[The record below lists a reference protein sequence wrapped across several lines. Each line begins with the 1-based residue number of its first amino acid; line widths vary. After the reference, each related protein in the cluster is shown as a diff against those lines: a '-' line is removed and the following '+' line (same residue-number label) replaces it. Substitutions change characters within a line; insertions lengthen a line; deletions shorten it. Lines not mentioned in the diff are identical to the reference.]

1 MTVHKHI
8 PALRPSRNLPPVK
21 VAYKVDGAVEE
32 KLFNT
37 MLPCVP
43 VGAFDDGLLPVE
55 VADKDLIVRI
65 PVDPASPVFDP
76 VFLGTLQLY
85 WKGNKFGSE
94 YQILDTDLSNPFIEL
109 TLPLAELT
117 AEGTSSLTYV
127 GTANPGLD
135 EFFGDPAWEIEV
147 DRTAPGGGV
156 LAPLLFTDDVIQE
169 GVTPSKLD
177 ANGNLPSR
185 AAHWRELKL
194 GDKLYPILVDA
205 TGTEV
210 EVDPIEVVDTTP
222 GIDVPVPIPRAKL
235 EEIGDGQVDF
245 TFTLED
251 RAGNR
256 SGRAPAV
263 RLNVLLTSVPPNWAA
278 PTIPLAKVPD
288 NFLGE
293 AAART
298 PIGVVIPADGNFQP
312 DDSIV
317 VHWGGQQAQAE
328 LVSDPAAD
336 PLMTILLPYSL
347 VQAAGNGARD
357 VTYNVFR
364 NNIDIGT
371 SVPAVVVNVDL
382 TVPGGEDPDPETPE
396 HGNLIAAKV
405 VGNSGVEDIIS
416 PEDLELDA
424 TVVIPYQGA
433 DNQDVFLSG
442 DIVQVAWGGKLL
454 TPYTILPADLARDLV
469 LPLTSAQM
477 KEEGAGE
484 FDLKYTIE
492 RALATPPGESN
503 TALAP
508 SKPVQVI
515 SRAQLPGGENLDTG
529 SFPEANAN
537 NAINSEAA
545 ASGGGTPFRISDYL
559 NMAVGDYIVLRF
571 IAYDGYGAGAIEVP
585 ASEHTGT
592 REISSDDLN
601 RGYYEFLVP
610 SDKLYLAGRPGG
622 AQAGRGRALTSYSIR
637 NSFGTNNGAD
647 VEVLIDAR
655 PLP

>member
-37 MLPCVP
+37 MLPCIP

-65 PVDPASPVFDP
+65 PVDLTSAVFDP

-85 WKGNKFGSE
+85 WKGDKFGSE
-94 YQILDTDLSNPFIEL
+94 YQILDNDLSNSFIEL

-117 AEGTSSLTYV
+117 AEGISSLTYI
-127 GTANPGLD
+127 GTTNPGLD
-135 EFFGDPAWEIEV
+135 ELFGHPAWEIEV

-156 LAPLLFTDDVIQE
+156 LAQLIFTDDVIQD

-177 ANGNLPSR
+177 ANGDLPSR

-194 GDKLYPILVDA
+194 GDKLYPILIDTAGGV
-205 TGTEV
+205 V
-210 EVDPIEVVDTTP
+210 EVDPITVDNDEQDREVS
-222 GIDVPVPIPRAKL
+222 VPIPRAKL
-235 EEIGDGQVDF
+235 EEIGDGQIVF
-245 TFTLED
+245 TFVLED

-256 SGRAPAV
+256 SIRAPAV
-263 RLNVLLTSVPPNWAA
+263 TLDVLLTAVPDNWAE
-278 PTIPLAKVPD
+278 PSIPLAKAPN
-288 NFLGE
+288 NFIGE

-298 PIGVVIPADGNFQP
+298 PIGVVIPANSNFQP
-312 DDSIV
+312 DDRIV
-317 VHWGGQQAQAE
+317 VHWGDQQAIEEA
-328 LVSDPAAD
+328 VSDPAAD

-347 VQAAGNGARD
+347 VQTAGNGAHD
-357 VTYNVFR
+357 VTYKVFR
-364 NNIDIGT
+364 SGIGIGT
-371 SVPAVVVNVDL
+371 SDPAVEVNVDL

-396 HGNLIAAKV
+396 NDNLIAAKV
-405 VGNSGVEDIIS
+405 VADSGAEDTIS

-424 TVVIPYQGA
+424 TVVIPYRGV
-433 DNQDVFLSG
+433 DSEVVFLSG

-454 TPYTILPADLARDLV
+454 TPYTIQPTDTAKDLEL
-469 LPLTSAQM
+469 LLTSAQM

-492 RALATPPGESN
+492 RALTTAPGESN

-515 SRAQLPGGENLDTG
+515 SRAQLPGGDNLDAG
-529 SFPEANAN
+529 SFPEANRN

-545 ASGGGTPFRISDYL
+545 ASGGGTEFRIDTYL
-559 NMAVGDYIVLRF
+559 NMAIDDVISFRF
-571 IAYDGYGAGAIEVP
+571 IAYDGYKRAGPVNEVP
-585 ASEHTGT
+585 ESEFIST
-592 REISSDDLN
+592 RTISSDDISN
-601 RGYYEFLVP
+601 GYYEFLVP
-610 SDKLYLAGRPGG
+610 SANLYHAGQPGPEARGDALA
-622 AQAGRGRALTSYSIR
+622 SYSIR
-637 NSFGTNNGAD
+637 NEFGTNKGVD

-655 PLP
+655 AP

>member
-55 VADKDLIVRI
+55 VADNDLIVRI

-76 VFLGTLQLY
+76 FFLGTLQLY
-85 WKGNKFGSE
+85 WKGDKFGSA
-94 YQILDTDLSNPFIEL
+94 YQILDTDLGNPFIDL

-205 TGTEV
+205 AGTVV

-222 GIDVPVPIPRAKL
+222 GLDVPVPIPRAKL

-278 PTIPLAKVPD
+278 PTIPLAKAPD

-298 PIGVVIPADGNFQP
+298 PIGVVIPADSNFQP
-312 DDSIV
+312 ADSIV
-317 VHWGGQQAQAE
+317 VRWGDQQAVE
-328 LVSDPAAD
+328 EVVSDPAAD

-347 VQAAGNGARD
+347 VQAAGNGARN

-405 VGNSGVEDIIS
+405 VGDSGVEDIIS

-424 TVVIPYQGA
+424 TVVIPFQGA
-433 DNQDVFLSG
+433 DNQAVFLSG
-442 DIVQVAWGGKLL
+442 DIVQVAWGTTLL

-537 NAINSEAA
+537 NAINSAAA
-545 ASGGGTPFRISDYL
+545 ASGGGTEFRIDTYL
-559 NMAVGDYIVLRF
+559 NMAIGDFISFRF
-571 IAYDGYGAGAIEVP
+571 IAYDGYKRAGPTNEVP
-585 ASEHTGT
+585 ESEFIRT
-592 REISSDDLN
+592 REISSDDISN
-601 RGYYEFLVP
+601 GYYEFLVP
-610 SDKLYLAGRPGG
+610 SANLYLAGKPG
-622 AQAGRGRALTSYSIR
+622 AEGRGDALASYSIR
-637 NSFGTNNGAD
+637 NEFGTNKGVD

>member
-37 MLPCVP
+37 MLPCIP

-65 PVDPASPVFDP
+65 PVDLTSAVFDP

-85 WKGNKFGSE
+85 WKGDKFGSE
-94 YQILDTDLSNPFIEL
+94 YQILDNDLSNSFIEL

-117 AEGTSSLTYV
+117 AEGISSLTYI
-127 GTANPGLD
+127 GTTNPGLD
-135 EFFGDPAWEIEV
+135 ELFGHPAWEIEV

-156 LAPLLFTDDVIQE
+156 LAQLIFTDDVIQD

-177 ANGNLPSR
+177 ANGDLPSR

-194 GDKLYPILVDA
+194 GDKLYPILIDTAGGV
-205 TGTEV
+205 V
-210 EVDPIEVVDTTP
+210 EVDPITVDNDEQDREVS
-222 GIDVPVPIPRAKL
+222 VPIPRAKL
-235 EEIGDGQVDF
+235 EEIGDGQIVF
-245 TFTLED
+245 TFVLED

-256 SGRAPAV
+256 SIRAPAV
-263 RLNVLLTSVPPNWAA
+263 TLDVLLTAVPPNWAA

-298 PIGVVIPADGNFQP
+298 PIGVVIPANSNFQP
-312 DDSIV
+312 DDRIV
-317 VHWGGQQAQAE
+317 VHWGDQQAIEEA
-328 LVSDPAAD
+328 VSDPAAD

-347 VQAAGNGARD
+347 VQTAGNGAHD
-357 VTYNVFR
+357 VTYKVFR
-364 NNIDIGT
+364 SGIGIGT
-371 SVPAVVVNVDL
+371 SDPAVEVNVDL

-396 HGNLIAAKV
+396 NDNLIAAKV
-405 VGNSGVEDIIS
+405 VADSGAEDTIS

-424 TVVIPYQGA
+424 TVVIPYRGV
-433 DNQDVFLSG
+433 DSEVVFLSG

-454 TPYTILPADLARDLV
+454 TPYTIQPTDTAKDLEL
-469 LPLTSAQM
+469 LLTSAQM

-492 RALATPPGESN
+492 RALTTAPGESN

-515 SRAQLPGGENLDTG
+515 SRAQLPGGDNLDAG
-529 SFPEANAN
+529 SFPEANRN

-545 ASGGGTPFRISDYL
+545 ASGGGTEFRIDTYL
-559 NMAVGDYIVLRF
+559 NMAIDDVISFRF
-571 IAYDGYGAGAIEVP
+571 IAYDGYKRAGPVNEVP
-585 ASEHTGT
+585 ESEFIST
-592 REISSDDLN
+592 RTISSDDISN
-601 RGYYEFLVP
+601 GYYEFLVP
-610 SDKLYLAGRPGG
+610 SANLYHAGQPGPEARGDALA
-622 AQAGRGRALTSYSIR
+622 SYSIR
-637 NSFGTNNGAD
+637 NEFGTNKGVD

-655 PLP
+655 AP

>member
-1 MTVHKHI
+1 MTAHKHI

-43 VGAFDDGLLPVE
+43 VGAFDDGLLPVT
-55 VADKDLIVRI
+55 VADNDLVVRI
-65 PVDPASPVFDP
+65 PVDLNSPVFEDGA
-76 VFLGTLQLY
+76 LGTLQLFWNGANY
-85 WKGNKFGSE
+85 GTE
-94 YQILDTDLSNPFIEL
+94 YQVLDSDLTETHIEL
-109 TLPLAELT
+109 IVPQAELLT
-117 AEGTSSLTYV
+117 EGVYPLTYV
-127 GTANPGLD
+127 GKTFPGGD
-135 EFFGDPAWEIEV
+135 EYFGDPAWKIEV
-147 DRTAPGGGV
+147 DRTAPGGMDIAH
-156 LAPLLFTDDVIQE
+156 LIFTPDIISD
-169 GVTPSKLD
+169 GVTPTKLD
-177 ANGNLPSR
+177 SNGNLPSR

-194 GDKLYPILVDA
+194 GDKLYPILIDIA
-205 TGTEV
+205 GGEV
-210 EVDPIEVVDTTP
+210 EVDPIEILDDTP
-222 GIDVPVPIPRAKL
+222 GQEVSVPIPRAKL
-235 EEIGDGQVDF
+235 EEIGDGQIAF
-245 TFTLED
+245 TFFLED

-256 SGRAPAV
+256 SIRAPAV
-263 RLNVLLTSVPPNWAA
+263 TLDVLLTAVPPNWAA

-405 VGNSGVEDIIS
+405 VGASGVEDIIS

-433 DNQDVFLSG
+433 NNRDVFLSG
-442 DIVQVAWGGKLL
+442 DIVQVAWGGRPL
-454 TPYTILPADLARDLV
+454 TPYIIQPADLTRDLV
-469 LPLTSAQM
+469 LTLTSTEM

-571 IAYDGYGAGAIEVP
+571 IAYDGYGAGANEVP
-585 ASEHTGT
+585 TSEHTDT

-601 RGYYEFLVP
+601 RGYHEFLVP

-622 AQAGRGRALTSYSIR
+622 AQAGRGRALASYSIR